1 MFLPG
6 GRYHPRGW
14 IVSQELIGRDGNRGF
29 VVVFTTRPRGKSLK
43 SWGLQITSL
52 GCCCCCSSSSSSSFF
67 KWYLLPHLYC
77 VPQSFLIALG
87 GRWSNFICV
96 FLTTLKRKSH
106 ESHEASEAQQF
117 RLDFVWKKSNC
128 NEQWCGKTA
137 RKMKDPVA
145 QGGMHFL
152 VRVWS
157 FRSMTNF
164 FGPLAIMN
172 CLIFFL
178 SFSPVKQVDCNDYDF
193 WTQLEFLNLSVEPV
207 FFLKRRISGVD

>member
-1 MFLPG
+1 MFLPRWAIPPEG
-6 GRYHPRGW
+6 LNCEPGVDWPRRKPW
-14 IVSQELIGRDGNRGF
+14 ICRGF
-29 VVVFTTRPRGKSLK
+29 HNKASWKVSKILRASNHK
-43 SWGLQITSL
+43 SWLLLL
-52 GCCCCCSSSSSSSFF
+52 GCCCCCSSSSSSYSFF

-106 ESHEASEAQQF
+106 ESHEASEAQPF

-128 NEQWCGKTA
+128 NEQLCGKTA

-178 SFSPVKQVDCNDYDF
+178 SF
-193 WTQLEFLNLSVEPV
+193 
-207 FFLKRRISGVD
+207 